1 MISAKII
8 ADSINVYN
16 DSRITTWE
24 LEYPRFIHSELMTH
38 RMFSR
43 NAASSRAIPIASM
56 LTNIKTNPAIPIHW
70 GKNQPGMQAN
80 NELEGSDLE
89 LAQHL
94 WQQAMLAAVHYS
106 GKMADAG
113 VHKQIANRITEPFQH
128 MKVVLTATDFK
139 NWFWLR
145 DNPDAQPEIRELA
158 RLMQL
163 EYTHSEPVEMTQ
175 GMWHLPYVH
184 CLYDLGIQLY
194 LDEKNNYIGLEQA
207 QMISASCC
215 AQVSYRKS
223 DGSLEKA
230 ETVYRRLI
238 ESEPCHASPVEHQAM
253 AYQDEDA
260 HWEPKTWPKGVT
272 SVNFHGVLY
281 SGNLH
286 GWVQMR
292 QLIPNNVKR
301 Y

>member
-1 MISAKII
+1 MISSKII
-8 ADSINVYN
+8 ADSINVHN

-56 LTNIKTNPAIPIHW
+56 LANIQTNPATPIHW

-89 LAQHL
+89 LAQHT
-94 WQQAMLAAVHYS
+94 WQQAMLAAAHYS
-106 GKMADAG
+106 AKMAEAG
-113 VHKQIANRITEPFQH
+113 VHKQIANRITEPFHH

-145 DNPDAQPEIRELA
+145 DHPDAQPEIRELA

-184 CLYDLGIQLY
+184 CLYDLGIQFY

-230 ETVYRRLI
+230 ETVYKRLI

-253 AYQDEDA
+253 AYRDEDA

-272 SVNFHGVLY
+272 SVDFHGALY
-281 SGNLH
+281 SGNLR
-286 GWVQMR
+286 GWIQLR